1 MVVTKA
7 EKKRSTAAEVAGTQR
22 KLRATAARPGRE
34 FLYMSMTCQVLKLVA
49 HTHEEK
55 QIRRR
60 KEDCLKKD
68 FLFFAKKV
76 IPEVDKE
83 SFPD

>member
-1 MVVTKA
+1 
-7 EKKRSTAAEVAGTQR
+7 
-22 KLRATAARPGRE
+22 
-34 FLYMSMTCQVLKLVA
+34 MSMTYQVLNLVA

-55 QIRRR
+55 QTRRR

-68 FLFFAKKV
+68 FLFFVKKV

-83 SFPD
+83 SFSD